1 MFIWL
6 TGLEFQLVA
15 FNVLPLHQLSPA
27 HIFPDGFCHELWA
40 GYKKQKAPRGTDGG
54 GGGRSLRELIDEKF
68 LDVRQF
74 QIE

>member
-6 TGLEFQLVA
+6 TGLVFQLVA

-40 GYKKQKAPRGTDGG
+40 GYKKHR
-54 GGGRSLRELIDEKF
+54 GGRMEEEEEDHCESWLMKNVLFSFK
-68 LDVRQF
+68 LSS
-74 QIE
+74 

>member
-1 MFIWL
+1 MFTWL
-6 TGLEFQLVA
+6 TGLVFQLVA
-15 FNVLPLHQLSPA
+15 FNVLSPA

-40 GYKKQKAPRGTDGG
+40 GYKKQKAPRRTDGG

-68 LDVRQF
+68 LDVLQF